1 MLRNVYW
8 KELGLLMF
16 VWVAFLAIQVVKVNN
31 NLSSLQHILMVYM
44 LLFYFYTNG
53 LFIFLLADLHRD
65 MLHRVLDFKFIAGNS
80 HLVWELRQKLF

>member
-44 LLFYFYTNG
+44 LLLYFYTKG